1 MGGIVGIS
9 SLDFLEDDSVFGDF
23 GEIDL
28 DSAVGAEIDFM
39 FEAIEAGF
47 ADVVLVHAEHHRAA
61 IGLVVVD
68 ITDLADELLFMYGG
82 LSLCGLLCELSF
94 GLAATHDKNISV
106 GV

>member
-1 MGGIVGIS
+1 MGGMVGIS
-9 SLDFLEDDSVFGDF
+9 ALDFLEDDSVFGDF

-47 ADVVLVHAEHHRAA
+47 ADVVLVHAEHHRAS

-82 LSLCGLLCELSF
+82 SIWVLCELSF